1 MNNDTNYVVLPTE
14 PLSRQLVE
22 RIRSLE
28 RQLKEAREALMAAE
42 ARENDLIDRIRGEGG
57 L

>member
-1 MNNDTNYVVLPTE
+1 MNDINYVVLPTE

-28 RQLKEAREALMAAE
+28 RQLAETRDALKAAE
-42 ARENDLIDRIRGEGG
+42 ERENVLILDRLRTEGG

>member
-1 MNNDTNYVVLPTE
+1 MNDTNYVVLPTE
-14 PLSRQLVE
+14 PLSRQLVD

-28 RQLKEAREALMAAE
+28 RQLAETRDALKAAE
-42 ARENDLIDRIRGEGG
+42 ERENVLILDRLRTEGG